1 MNGSKY
7 ALNHVCVYSSANK
20 SIKSAK
26 KRDIFL
32 ILHFGRQADGG
43 LYSPP
48 PHAGYATAL
57 SIAFQKLPKEDS
69 TGALTNVE
77 RPWNW
82 PFPVSEYSYAHSH
95 VMYGPNYFITAIPLQ
110 NVINAAAKA

>member
-43 LYSPP
+43 LLPIPP
-48 PHAGYATAL
+48 RWLRYCVVH
-57 SIAFQKLPKEDS
+57 SISKV
-69 TGALTNVE
+69 T
-77 RPWNW
+77 
-82 PFPVSEYSYAHSH
+82 
-95 VMYGPNYFITAIPLQ
+95 
-110 NVINAAAKA
+110 